1 MANSWHRLD
10 ARINKGPAPASHFTA
25 LHRQSGME
33 KKSIRKVVILGGGYA
48 GVMSANRL
56 AGTLGSKVHITLVN
70 PIAEFVERL
79 LLHEV
84 AARADSETATRHK
97 VVALLHPAVRVRV
110 GSARK
115 IRPVEREVEGV
126 DSGTDLPW
134 TLEYDE
140 LIYAIGS
147 GEVLDPVPGVQDF
160 AHDLSS
166 LEQARKL
173 RTALAALPAGKTV
186 LVVGGGTTA
195 IEMVTELAVAR
206 PHLAL
211 KIITS
216 SLLAPTVSPKAR
228 SYIRNARAMR
238 RVDIIENTAISEV
251 TRTGVVTADGQII
264 AADCIVWAASFA
276 VPQLAKNSGL
286 AVDKAGRLLVDSTMR
301 STVHPRI
308 LGAGDGAVVTGPEGK
323 SLRMACATAAPQG
336 AHAAA
341 TIIADS
347 RGQAT
352 KPFALSYLALSMS
365 LGPGDGLIQPTNSDD
380 SPRGFTL
387 NGKPGALFNEMNNR
401 YACSILSWERR
412 KAGTYR
418 WAKPR
423 KRQPETS
430 AV

>member
-1 MANSWHRLD
+1 MDNNSV
-10 ARINKGPAPASHFTA
+10 
-25 LHRQSGME
+25 
-33 KKSIRKVVILGGGYA
+33 RKVVILGGGYA

-56 AGTLGSKVHITLVN
+56 AGTLGNKVHVTLVN
-70 PIAEFVERL
+70 PIAQFVERL

-84 AARADSETATRHK
+84 AARADSDSATRHT
-97 VVALLHPAVRVRV
+97 VAGLLNPAVRVLV
-110 GSARK
+110 GSATE
-115 IRPVEREVEGV
+115 IRPVERKIVGV
-126 DSGTDLPW
+126 DSRSGLPW
-134 TLEYDE
+134 TLGYDE

-147 GEVLDPVPGVQDF
+147 GAVLDPVPGVQEF

-166 LEQARKL
+166 LEQGHRL
-173 RTALAALPAGKTV
+173 RAALTALPAGKTV

-216 SLLAPTVSPKAR
+216 SLLAPTVSPTAR
-228 SYIRNARAMR
+228 DYVRNAQAMR
-238 RVDIIENTAISEV
+238 RVDIIEDTPITEV
-251 TRTGVVTADGQII
+251 TRHGVVTADGRTV

-276 VPQLAKNSGL
+276 VPDLAKNSGL
-286 AVDKAGRLLVDSTMR
+286 AVDKSGRLLVDGAMR
-301 STVHPRI
+301 STVHPNI
-308 LGAGDGAVVTGPEGK
+308 LGAGDGAVVTGPAGK
-323 SLRMACATAAPQG
+323 TLRMACATAAPQG

-347 RGQAT
+347 KGRTT
-352 KPFALSYLALSMS
+352 KPFALSYLVLSMS

-387 NGKPGALFNEMNNR
+387 NGKPGALFNELNNR
-401 YACSILSWERR
+401 YARSILSWERR

-423 KRQPETS
+423 KRQLKNS
-430 AV
+430 AA

>member
-1 MANSWHRLD
+1 MDNNSV
-10 ARINKGPAPASHFTA
+10 
-25 LHRQSGME
+25 
-33 KKSIRKVVILGGGYA
+33 RKVVILGGGYA

-56 AGTLGSKVHITLVN
+56 AGTLGSKVHVTLVN

-97 VVALLHPAVRVRV
+97 VAGLLNPAVRVHV
-110 GSARK
+110 GSATN
-115 IRPVEREVEGV
+115 IRPVEREVDGV
-126 DSGTDLPW
+126 DSGSGLPW
-134 TLEYDE
+134 TLAYDE
-140 LIYAIGS
+140 LVYAIGS
-147 GEVLDPVPGVQDF
+147 GAVLNPVPGVQAF

-166 LEQARKL
+166 LEQAHKL

-186 LVVGGGTTA
+186 LVIGGGTTA

-206 PHLAL
+206 PDLAL

-228 SYIRNARAMR
+228 SYVRNSRAMR
-238 RVDIIENTAISEV
+238 RVDIIENTPITEV
-251 TRTGVVTADGQII
+251 TRTGAVTAGGQTV

-286 AVDKAGRLLVDSTMR
+286 AVDRAGRLLVDSAMR
-301 STVHPRI
+301 STAHPNI

-323 SLRMACATAAPQG
+323 TLRMACATAAPQG

-347 RGQAT
+347 KGRAT
-352 KPFALSYLALSMS
+352 KPFALSYLVLSMS
-365 LGPGDGLIQPTNSDD
+365 LGPGDGLIQPTTSDD

-401 YACSILSWERR
+401 YARSILSWERR

-423 KRQPETS
+423 KREPETS
-430 AV
+430 PA